1 MDFSEVIHPG
11 YKPADSSDN
20 IAGPDAV
27 ITNDYDDD
35 DVMDDPKI
43 GKNTAA

>member
-1 MDFSEVIHPG
+1 MEASEIVNLR
-11 YKPADSSDN
+11 YKQADSFCN

-35 DVMDDPKI
+35 DVMDDPKV
-43 GKNTAA
+43 GKK